1 MLPDKPNYLRARCPS
16 TFSSITIELNL
27 KNDRKIYLSTDSQ
40 RTVCSIYLSL
50 LRFSSIAIE
59 LKVDGQRALIFKQ
72 YLNEFINKEM
82 ADVVHEFIDHPSYL
96 TLTFRHHHKIHLYV
110 HGEHVFAV
118 LHAWSTETSP
128 TLYIP

>member
-16 TFSSITIELNL
+16 TFSSIAIELL
-27 KNDRKIYLSTDSQ
+27 KMTVRFTCHTDRQ

-72 YLNEFINKEM
+72 YLSEFISKEI

-96 TLTFRHHHKIHLYV
+96 TITFQHTV
-110 HGEHVFAV
+110 
-118 LHAWSTETSP
+118 SP
-128 TLYIP
+128 QDPSLRARGTCIRRTVCLVYIL

>member
-1 MLPDKPNYLRARCPS
+1 M
-16 TFSSITIELNL
+16 
-27 KNDRKIYLSTDSQ
+27 STDSQ

-72 YLNEFINKEM
+72 CLNEFINKEM

-96 TLTFRHHHKIHLYV
+96 TLTFQHRVSPQDPSLRARGTCIRRTACLVYGNLTYSV
-110 HGEHVFAV
+110 HTVNNLPLFNYQ
-118 LHAWSTETSP
+118 SET
-128 TLYIP
+128 LVYFCK

>member
-16 TFSSITIELNL
+16 TFSSIAIELL
-27 KNDRKIYLSTDSQ
+27 KMTERFTCHTDSQ

-72 YLNEFINKEM
+72 CLNEFINKEM
-82 ADVVHEFIDHPSYL
+82 ADVVHEFNDTPR
-96 TLTFRHHHKIHLYV
+96 T
-110 HGEHVFAV
+110 
-118 LHAWSTETSP
+118 
-128 TLYIP
+128 